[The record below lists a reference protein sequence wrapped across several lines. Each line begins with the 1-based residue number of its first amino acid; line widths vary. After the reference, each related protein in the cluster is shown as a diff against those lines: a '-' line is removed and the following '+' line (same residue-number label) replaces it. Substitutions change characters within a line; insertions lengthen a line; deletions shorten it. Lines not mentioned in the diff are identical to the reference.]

1 MADTLHSVQGVLG
14 TSAGDIVDAVP
25 SSTTETVIGI
35 LVSNVNSSSA
45 DVTIDLSV
53 TKSGGTLRHI
63 LNNVSLPFGTT
74 IEITTKITLE
84 TGDKLQ
90 GLCSSASS
98 ENTTYHSYDKPKGLI
113 CPTIG
118 TQPNDV
124 KKEYRFIYT

>member
-25 SSTTETVIGI
+25 SSTTETVIGV
-35 LVSNVNSSSA
+35 LVSNVSSSSA

-53 TKSGGTLRHI
+53 TKSGGSLRHI

-74 IEITTKITLE
+74 IDIQTKITLE

-90 GLCSSASS
+90 GPV
-98 ENTTYHSYDKPKGLI
+98 SYTHLTL
-113 CPTIG
+113 PTIYS
-118 TQPNDV
+118 V
-124 KKEYRFIYT
+124 

>member
-35 LVSNVNSSSA
+35 LVSNVSSSSA

-74 IEITTKITLE
+74 IEIQTKVTLE

-90 GLCSSASS
+90 GLCSAASS
-98 ENTTYHSYDKPKGLI
+98 A
-113 CPTIG
+113 
-118 TQPNDV
+118 
-124 KKEYRFIYT
+124 EYNVSFLRQT

>member
-35 LVSNVNSSSA
+35 LVSNVSSSSA

-53 TKSGGTLRHI
+53 TKSGGTLRHV

-74 IEITTKITLE
+74 IEIQTKITLE

-90 GLCSSASS
+90 GLCSAASS
-98 ENTTYHSYDKPKGLI
+98 A
-113 CPTIG
+113 
-118 TQPNDV
+118 
-124 KKEYRFIYT
+124 EYNVTFLRQT

>member
-14 TSAGDIVDAVP
+14 TGSTAILDAVA

-35 LVSNVNSSSA
+35 LVSNVSGSSA

-53 TKSGGTLRHI
+53 TKSGGSLRHI

-74 IEITTKITLE
+74 IEIKTKVTLE

-90 GLCSSASS
+90 GLCSAASS
-98 ENTTYHSYDKPKGLI
+98 A
-113 CPTIG
+113 
-118 TQPNDV
+118 
-124 KKEYRFIYT
+124 EYNVSFLRQT

>member
-35 LVSNVNSSSA
+35 LVSNVSSSSA

-63 LNNVSLPFGTT
+63 LKDVSLPFGTT
-74 IEITTKITLE
+74 IEITNKITLE

-90 GLCSSASS
+90 GLCSAASS
-98 ENTTYHSYDKPKGLI
+98 A
-113 CPTIG
+113 
-118 TQPNDV
+118 
-124 KKEYRFIYT
+124 EYNVSFLRQT

>member
-14 TSAGDIVDAVP
+14 TSAGDIVDAVA

-35 LVSNVNSSSA
+35 LVSNVSSSSA

-74 IEITTKITLE
+74 IEINTKITLE

-90 GLCSSASS
+90 GLCSAASS
-98 ENTTYHSYDKPKGLI
+98 A
-113 CPTIG
+113 
-118 TQPNDV
+118 
-124 KKEYRFIYT
+124 EYNVSFLKQT

>member
-25 SSTTETVIGI
+25 SSTTETVIGV
-35 LVSNVNSSSA
+35 LVSNVSSSSA

-53 TKSGGTLRHI
+53 TKSGGSLRHI

-74 IEITTKITLE
+74 IDIQTKITLE

-90 GLCSSASS
+90 GLCSAASS
-98 ENTTYHSYDKPKGLI
+98 A
-113 CPTIG
+113 
-118 TQPNDV
+118 
-124 KKEYRFIYT
+124 EYNVSFLRQT